1 MTTLT
6 LSEILTID
14 MINAVDE
21 EKVNDLM
28 ESIRVKG
35 YVGAPLFVH
44 AGINQLVTG
53 SHRLEALKR
62 LAEENEDL
70 YDTEVAI
77 DVSEMVD
84 EALTRDGRTY
94 AEIDYSDIGW
104 MFEGTELEQF
114 ESETEEW

>member
-6 LSEILTID
+6 LSEILTVD
-14 MINAVDE
+14 MINSVDE
-21 EKVNDLM
+21 EKVNELM
-28 ESIRVKG
+28 ENIKANG
-35 YVGAPLFVH
+35 YIGAPIFVH

-70 YDTEVAI
+70 YTIEVAI
-77 DVSEMVD
+77 DVSKLVD
-84 EALTRDGRTY
+84 NALNREGRTY
-94 AEIDYSDIGW
+94 QEIDYSDIGW

-114 ESETEEW
+114 ASETEEW